1 MCNFENTASKLD
13 LFSRF
18 PRSCLWTLLQMWLDE
33 YSDDF
38 RDPPMHSSLR
48 LMCLQLRG
56 HPFLFP
62 LAKHYEALLKKF
74 QTEGQYWI
82 ICLLWTS
89 F

>member
-1 MCNFENTASKLD
+1 
-13 LFSRF
+13 
-18 PRSCLWTLLQMWLDE
+18 MWLDE

-56 HPFLFP
+56 RPSLSP

-74 QTEGQYWI
+74 QTEGHCR
-82 ICLLWTS
+82 ICCAHHFKLLFIVTGWKMCMDQHLAS
-89 F
+89 